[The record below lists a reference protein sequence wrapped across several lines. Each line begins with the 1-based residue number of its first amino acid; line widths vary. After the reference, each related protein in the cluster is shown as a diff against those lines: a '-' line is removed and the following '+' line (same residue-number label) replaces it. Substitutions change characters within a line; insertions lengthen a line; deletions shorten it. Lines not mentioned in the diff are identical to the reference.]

1 MNIIKYIT
9 NKKYRFF
16 VGKISNVEKSI
27 WELDFKISKSRQ
39 VREGVRQDRDRAVEN
54 KNHAQ
59 INVDKETDKDKKA
72 ELEQQVALNEDNIK
86 RYEAQ
91 MKMIDDQIQGV
102 AKQDPSEEYP
112 DGIPAVVGIL
122 ETIAS
127 LSELKLMYK
136 EFLKQI

>member
-16 VGKISNVEKSI
+16 VGKIRQVEKSI
-27 WELDFKISKSRQ
+27 WELDFKINKSRQ

-59 INVDKETDKDKKA
+59 INMDKEEDKEKKK
-72 ELEQQVALNEDNIK
+72 ELEEQVKLNEDNIK

-102 AKQDPSEEYP
+102 AKQNPSEEYP

-127 LSELKLMYK
+127 YSELRKMYR
-136 EFLKQI
+136 EYLKQI